1 VRQTSALMW
10 TLFLCLSAFLIDA
23 RAGEQLYDDTHCFA
37 GTSAMV
43 FRSKELTVLS
53 YELRG
58 ITRSNLVT
66 GDGVNLTS
74 HCVGVVKVAAGERT
88 ENGYCKFMAPN
99 EDFTIREYSR
109 MGAGNP
115 VGHWKTLHGTG
126 TWQGVSGKGTF
137 QAITKGKPITKGTF
151 QNCSQWKGTFHL
163 PD

>member
-58 ITRSNLVT
+58 WTPILLNAAMRLRRQVTETVPSRSSGRSV
-66 GDGVNLTS
+66 S
-74 HCVGVVKVAAGERT
+74 QAGP
-88 ENGYCKFMAPN
+88 G
-99 EDFTIREYSR
+99 
-109 MGAGNP
+109 
-115 VGHWKTLHGTG
+115 W
-126 TWQGVSGKGTF
+126 SG
-137 QAITKGKPITKGTF
+137 QPSA
-151 QNCSQWKGTFHL
+151 SL
-163 PD
+163 PG